1 MCSITDRRLALI
13 GLAIDELAEAARVA
27 AGDPGPGTPGTTAEG
42 TMTQDSGSQ
51 DEMARDT
58 MAHDTMA
65 ERVAR
70 IWAMVADLDP
80 GLAHRLSQYTD
91 QPTTSQPT
99 TGNTSTGQPTPDPG
113 HA

>member
-51 DEMARDT
+51 DAMAQ
-58 MAHDTMA
+58 DTMA

-70 IWAMVADLDP
+70 IWTMVADLDP